1 MPELCPSWARPIG
14 SRSARAD
21 TRSSLKEGRDLMGG
35 SFCVQGIEPHQRDTF
50 RAMVEALRRA
60 AWRLRRWYA
69 QRRRY
74 RGSLREV
81 RRAFPGLPVTP
92 GVVSEEEKALEVFY
106 RRYVGSVSPAHMTAS
121 WEVCL
126 FLHRLVRLESLRRV
140 SDIGSGFSSF
150 ILRSAVAGLSPPGFV
165 HSVEND
171 PEWKERTAQFLD
183 SDASGRGALMG
194 IERFLADPQAVDLDL
209 IFHDLGGLDKRVSLF
224 PVVLSRLR
232 PGGVLVADDV
242 HKPQVRSG
250 LLRALRPGDEVVDL
264 FANTHDAFGRHS
276 LAVRVR
282 SSVRAR

>member
-1 MPELCPSWARPIG
+1 
-14 SRSARAD
+14 
-21 TRSSLKEGRDLMGG
+21 
-35 SFCVQGIEPHQRDTF
+35 
-50 RAMVEALRRA
+50 
-60 AWRLRRWYA
+60 
-69 QRRRY
+69 
-74 RGSLREV
+74 
-81 RRAFPGLPVTP
+81 
-92 GVVSEEEKALEVFY
+92 VSEEEKALEVFY